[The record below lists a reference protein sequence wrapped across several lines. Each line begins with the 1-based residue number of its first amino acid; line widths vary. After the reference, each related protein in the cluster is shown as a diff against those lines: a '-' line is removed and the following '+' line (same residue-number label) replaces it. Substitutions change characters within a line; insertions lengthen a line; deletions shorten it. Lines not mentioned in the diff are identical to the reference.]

1 MTECGLAC
9 LAMIATWHGRDTTLR
24 TLRNRYPV
32 KIDSGLSF
40 FDLME
45 IANDLGMRARGL
57 QFEANEIDALKLPCI
72 LHWG

>member
-1 MTECGLAC
+1 MWFNTNKVSPILQDEVTECGLAC
-9 LAMIATWHGRDTTLR
+9 LAMIATCHGRDTTLR

-32 KIDSGLSF
+32 KIDSGLSI

-57 QFEANEIDALKLPCI
+57 Q
-72 LHWG
+72 